1 MKEVLKY
8 SGCFVCG
15 EKNNSGLKARFYY
28 DGKQAVTEVSAL
40 EQFEGYR
47 GIYHGG
53 IVSTL
58 LDEVMIKAI
67 LALDRYAVTAE
78 MTVRFFQPVRT
89 GEKIRLVGRVTKS
102 KGRVFITEGQ
112 ATGENGQVFA
122 TATGKYIE
130 ADDDLKAALMNSV
143 E

>member
-15 EKNNSGLKARFYY
+15 DKNDNGLKARFYY

-58 LDEVMIKAI
+58 LDEVMIKAV

-78 MTVRFFQPVRT
+78 ITVRFLQPVRT

-102 KGRVFITEGQ
+102 KGRVFLTEGT
-112 ATGENGQVFA
+112 AMGEDGQVFA
-122 TATGKYIE
+122 TAVGKYIE
-130 ADDDLKAALMNSV
+130 ADDDLKATLMDSV